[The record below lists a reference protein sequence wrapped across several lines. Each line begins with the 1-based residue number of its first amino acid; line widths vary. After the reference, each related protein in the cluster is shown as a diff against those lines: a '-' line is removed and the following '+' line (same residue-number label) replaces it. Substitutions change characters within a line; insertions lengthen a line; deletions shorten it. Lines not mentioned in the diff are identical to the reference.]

1 MVDTLRDKVL
11 KAATDYIAE
20 SGAEGLSFRQIAA
33 DAGVSHQAPY
43 HHFGDRGAI
52 LTEIALRGFRSLAA
66 TLSAPVRSDEDGD
79 LAVRL
84 CERYVRF
91 ALANKGSF
99 RVMFRRDL
107 CRVESSPEV
116 RSAGDAAFQPLLDG
130 IESILGASA
139 TVDEIR
145 LEATMMWSVAH
156 GLATLLMDGPLEGTM
171 GSVDDVGLLVRAV
184 ARRVQRE
191 Y

>member
-1 MVDTLRDKVL
+1 MTESLRDRVL
-11 KAATDYIAE
+11 RAATDYIAQ

-52 LTEIALRGFRSLAA
+52 FAEIALRGFRGLADA
-66 TLSAPVRSDEDGD
+66 LSAPPRPDEDDD

-91 ALANKGSF
+91 ALENRGSF

-107 CRVESSPEV
+107 CQVEDFDEV
-116 RSAGDAAFQPLLDG
+116 RTAGDEAFHSLLNAVERIVG
-130 IESILGASA
+130 PSASVEDVRLQA
-139 TVDEIR
+139 T
-145 LEATMMWSVAH
+145 LMWSVAH
-156 GLATLLMDGPLEGTM
+156 GLATLLLDGPLEGTM
-171 GSVDDVGLLVRAV
+171 GEVADAGALARAV
-184 ARRVQRE
+184 ARRIA
-191 Y
+191 